1 MFKGKCIYCK
11 KEKILSREH
20 AFPKSLLQKDAPGWV
35 IDKHLC
41 KDCNSDLGKLDV
53 VLSQKSHIA
62 YVWNRVK
69 DELGVNSKD
78 LFSSIYYK
86 RSVGVNPLRVF
97 FPDPLYDD
105 LIILHEPGLEDNETR
120 AFVYS
125 ASALQPQI
133 IITQYTDGQTGP
145 DVVAEN
151 REKFNTIGPDDDLIT
166 DYDEQD
172 DVYCIFGNTYILP
185 PKTAERYFGRV
196 NEFKSKFI
204 TDFPQTRYDVRVI
217 YPEEGKYMGKVEAF
231 YNALQGET
239 KEIIEGD
246 RSLKTDV
253 FSQSVQAIPDRR
265 ATKYITRAI
274 AKIAFHCFLY
284 HYREFTGHEPMFED
298 IKDFINKG
306 NGNPESIGT
315 QGKNPATEALI
326 YDSTEHRHY
335 VRFFVKGD
343 NIGCML
349 DFFTGLSVGP
359 FSYGIVLS
367 GDPDNASPNF
377 DRGGYIPYSVHPKS
391 QMNKRILPRTEFG
404 IIQKPRP
411 GELLW
416 LPKSTRNNDASFY
429 NNRGI
434 DYGEKGEHDLAIKDF
449 TKAIELKPDY
459 ALSYNNRGAVY
470 RSKGEYDLAIEDC
483 NKAIEL
489 KPDYAEPYSNRGAA
503 YRNKGDYERAIED
516 YDKAIQLKPNFVE
529 AYYNRGLAYHEKGE
543 LDLAIKDYSRA
554 IELNSKIVHPY
565 YNRGNA
571 YYQKRDFDSAIE
583 DYSKAIE
590 LQPEFGPAYCN
601 RGEVRLHLKEWDKV
615 RSDLTAAKNMG
626 VDIVEAFHNTYKNIF
641 TFERRNDVKL
651 PKDIVAMLTQYS
663 VNPFTTT
670 QKIVTHDGKTQE
682 SAAVLELLE
691 KFRNAGKPLREY
703 LQQHS
708 SRGITTG
715 YNEAFILER
724 EIRDV
729 LIAEHPSSAE
739 ILKPFLMA
747 RDIQRWRVKP
757 TDESRREA
765 QDKWLIWTHRGI
777 DINAY
782 PAIKKHLEKS
792 RDALEKRSGKQE
804 WYEIQTASTDTTRFT
819 QPKCIYADMASE
831 TAFAFDDE
839 GYYVGNPAS
848 LLPTSELWI
857 LGVLNTRAV
866 SWFYARTA
874 PQIRGPFLKFTSRYV
889 SQIPIP
895 DMEPEHRAL
904 IHKFVEYILYLKKQ
918 PTVNSSDL
926 KHARDAVMVGYFG
939 NILNGLVYELYLPD
953 DLHRGGKYFFQPLLD
968 EKLPQLKEVE
978 EREGDK
984 IPVFRDIF
992 DRLYDKHHPVA
1003 KNLYFLDSV
1012 KPIRIIESK
1021 A

>member
-1 MFKGKCIYCK
+1 MITVPNPQNHIFYN
-11 KEKILSREH
+11 SR
-20 AFPKSLLQKDAPGWV
+20 G
-35 IDKHLC
+35 
-41 KDCNSDLGKLDV
+41 
-53 VLSQKSHIA
+53 IA
-62 YVWNRVK
+62 Y
-69 DELGVNSKD
+69 S
-78 LFSSIYYK
+78 
-86 RSVGVNPLRVF
+86 
-97 FPDPLYDD
+97 
-105 LIILHEPGLEDNETR
+105 
-120 AFVYS
+120 
-125 ASALQPQI
+125 
-133 IITQYTDGQTGP
+133 
-145 DVVAEN
+145 
-151 REKFNTIGPDDDLIT
+151 
-166 DYDEQD
+166 
-172 DVYCIFGNTYILP
+172 
-185 PKTAERYFGRV
+185 
-196 NEFKSKFI
+196 
-204 TDFPQTRYDVRVI
+204 
-217 YPEEGKYMGKVEAF
+217 
-231 YNALQGET
+231 
-239 KEIIEGD
+239 
-246 RSLKTDV
+246 
-253 FSQSVQAIPDRR
+253 
-265 ATKYITRAI
+265 
-274 AKIAFHCFLY
+274 
-284 HYREFTGHEPMFED
+284 
-298 IKDFINKG
+298 
-306 NGNPESIGT
+306 
-315 QGKNPATEALI
+315 
-326 YDSTEHRHY
+326 
-335 VRFFVKGD
+335 
-343 NIGCML
+343 
-349 DFFTGLSVGP
+349 
-359 FSYGIVLS
+359 
-367 GDPDNASPNF
+367 
-377 DRGGYIPYSVHPKS
+377 
-391 QMNKRILPRTEFG
+391 
-404 IIQKPRP
+404 
-411 GELLW
+411 
-416 LPKSTRNNDASFY
+416 
-429 NNRGI
+429 
-434 DYGEKGEHDLAIKDF
+434 EKGEHDLAIKDF
-449 TKAIELKPDY
+449 GKAIELKADY
-459 ALSYNNRGAVY
+459 AEAYNNRGNVY
-470 RSKGEYDLAIEDC
+470 DEKGDFDKAIADFNMAINIKSDYAEAYINRGVAYGKKDMFDEAIK
-483 NKAIEL
+483 NFNTAIKINQYHAGAYFNLGNVYLLNGNFEKAIENYDMSL
-489 KPDYAEPYSNRGAA
+489 SIDPDDAISYCYRGFAW
-503 YRNKGDYERAIED
+503 
-516 YDKAIQLKPNFVE
+516 
-529 AYYNRGLAYHEKGE
+529 
-543 LDLAIKDYSRA
+543 
-554 IELNSKIVHPY
+554 
-565 YNRGNA
+565 
-571 YYQKRDFDSAIE
+571 
-583 DYSKAIE
+583 
-590 LQPEFGPAYCN
+590 
-601 RGEVRLHLKEWDKV
+601 LHLKEWDHA
-615 RSDLTAAKNMG
+615 RSDLTDAKKMG
-626 VDIVEAFHNTYKNIF
+626 IDIVAAFHNTYKNIF